1 MAATAPQRS
10 HTWAVPGGGAAAG
23 AQNAGVRRLSWIAVA
38 ALVAAGCGGSPAGTR
53 AANQTERRAITRL
66 VHHQWQ
72 YDSSYA
78 AVRKLGLHDVVT
90 QIRISQRDRH
100 FARAEVAALDSHGK
114 QGVESALLGLVLVAG
129 KWTVA
134 IGPGT
139 DLGEICTASSP
150 RPLVDLFCR

>member
-1 MAATAPQRS
+1 MRPPSKAERS
-10 HTWAVPGGGAAAG
+10 
-23 AQNAGVRRLSWIAVA
+23 
-38 ALVAAGCGGSPAGTR
+38 
-53 AANQTERRAITRL
+53 AITRL

-72 YDSSYA
+72 YDSSFA

-100 FARAEVAALDSHGK
+100 FAEAYVAGLDSHGK
-114 QGVESALLGLVLVAG
+114 QAIETALLGLVLVAG

-139 DLGEICTASSP
+139 DLSEICTASSP
-150 RPLVDLFCR
+150 RALVDLFCG